1 MRHYDHQCEAEGASL
16 TVLDEMP
23 IRSEARSSHPEDPVA
38 LFVIGPGAVGK
49 HAVGHRIAE
58 LLGKRWAFCPN
69 HQMIEISYGMYP
81 TAGKDAEV
89 DWEFV
94 EKMRQAADA
103 YLVGKGDSVVKTNV
117 VHFNRLADR
126 MYFTRQAQ
134 DFAECGYRVCVA
146 YLCAPFAERIRRNKM
161 MDRLEAKP
169 SKQDIAR
176 SERFLRQE
184 AEQGVLD
191 YPSIE
196 DVERV
201 FGGAAEAICIVDT
214 AGSSVDD
221 EAREIIYQLSL
232 DNQQRQIS
240 L

>member
-1 MRHYDHQCEAEGASL
+1 MQHYDHQCEAEGTSSTA
-16 TVLDEMP
+16 LDRMP
-23 IRSEARSSHPEDPVA
+23 SKSETRNSRPEDPVV

-58 LLGKRWAFCPN
+58 LLGERWAFCSN

-81 TAGKDAEV
+81 SAGEDAEV

-94 EKMRQAADA
+94 EQMRQAADA

-146 YLCAPFAERIRRNKM
+146 YLCAPFAERMKRNKM
-161 MDRLEAKP
+161 TDRLEAKP
-169 SKQDIAR
+169 SKQDITR

-201 FGGAAEAICIVDT
+201 FGGAAETICIVDT
-214 AGSSVDD
+214 VGSSVDD
-221 EAREIIYQLSL
+221 EARKIIYQLSL
-232 DNQQRQIS
+232 GSQQRQMS

>member
-1 MRHYDHQCEAEGASL
+1 MQHYDHQCEAEGTSP
-16 TVLDEMP
+16 TDKIP
-23 IRSEARSSHPEDPVA
+23 SRSEPRNSHPEDPVA

-94 EKMRQAADA
+94 EQMRQAVDA

-126 MYFTRQAQ
+126 MYFTHQAQ

-146 YLCAPFAERIRRNKM
+146 YLCAPFSERMRRNKM
-161 MDRLEAKP
+161 TDRLKAKP

-184 AEQGVLD
+184 TEQGVLD

-201 FGGAAEAICIVDT
+201 FGGAAKAICIVDT
-214 AGSSVDD
+214 VGSSVDD

-232 DNQQRQIS
+232 DGLQR
-240 L
+240 